1 MTAEPTISFKPM
13 HWKRLEP
20 GPSKIEDAIVE
31 IERAMVDLRGPAR
44 RTTKAQE
51 RRAMRAIGYLKT
63 VSDYCVY
70 KHYDRIQQLDE
81 EEGRFDG

>member
-1 MTAEPTISFKPM
+1 METMYEWRPTR
-13 HWKRLEP
+13 WKRLEP

-63 VSDYCVY
+63 VSNYCVY